1 MKDEVALSGAERLL
15 RSRMKV
21 RGVLWI
27 ETRWK
32 SQVSQQQQTIQLLL
46 RALLAAIELP
56 CPVGPFGNF
65 SLVCSIIAEAS
76 SFDDDGGGGF
86 GTSGSKFGGAR
97 WRGSCMTLYDGN
109 FGGEYEDLLC
119 SDLQLSRRMLLDGL
133 WLGGGWVRLMLE

>member
-1 MKDEVALSGAERLL
+1 MRLLVRVTDSPDRLFDATPLIEMKDEVALSGAERLL

-32 SQVSQQQQTIQLLL
+32 SQVSQQQQQTIQLLL

-65 SLVCSIIAEAS
+65 SLVCSFAEAS

-86 GTSGSKFGGAR
+86 GTSSGKFGGAR
-97 WRGSCMTLYDGN
+97 
-109 FGGEYEDLLC
+109 
-119 SDLQLSRRMLLDGL
+119 
-133 WLGGGWVRLMLE
+133 